1 MKDVNV
7 EDERKGKDPAW
18 LLSHPRELCKHCS
31 EWNECEETP
40 WDDISGC
47 SAPVGV
53 TGNDYLL
60 GSTDTCKYFFEY

>member
-1 MKDVNV
+1 M
-7 EDERKGKDPAW
+7 EDERKGKDSAW

-31 EWNECEETP
+31 EWNECEGTP

-47 SAPVGV
+47 AANTGV

-60 GSTDTCKYFFEY
+60 GRTDTCKHFFEY

>member
-18 LLSHPRELCKHCS
+18 LLSHPRELCEWCS
-31 EWNECEETP
+31 EWNECEDTP